1 MKRFALTIAA
11 LLSTGLGLAAPAPGT
26 YQLDKAH
33 SKFVFEVGHLVF
45 SSVEGRFKQ
54 FDGTITLGPKANQVD
69 VKVEAQVDSIDTDE
83 PKRDSHLKSPDFF
96 DLEKHPKLT
105 FVSKKVEGDLGKNF
119 KIFGDLTIRG
129 VTKSV
134 VFEAQF
140 LGQATDPW
148 GVTHYAYKANTLI
161 DRAEYGLVWNKM
173 VTEGPVVGDQVTIRL
188 TLELVQAK

>member
-1 MKRFALTIAA
+1 M
-11 LLSTGLGLAAPAPGT
+11 
-26 YQLDKAH
+26 
-33 SKFVFEVGHLVF
+33 
-45 SSVEGRFKQ
+45 
-54 FDGTITLGPKANQVD
+54 
-69 VKVEAQVDSIDTDE
+69 DSIDTDE